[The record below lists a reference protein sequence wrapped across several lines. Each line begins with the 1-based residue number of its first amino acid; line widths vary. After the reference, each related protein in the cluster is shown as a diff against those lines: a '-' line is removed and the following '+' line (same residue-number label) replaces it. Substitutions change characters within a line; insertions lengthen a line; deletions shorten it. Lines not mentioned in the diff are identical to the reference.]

1 MNKNSPSDC
10 ASPVCRKCHQ
20 PVEPQSEEELLDKF
34 GGFVRLR
41 CHAAECGHED
51 WYKEPVLIVPPRA
64 AQQAV
69 PEGAGEVWIHDV
81 ILGLSFRAENGPGLD
96 VAGRI
101 TDLN

>member
-1 MNKNSPSDC
+1 MNKNSPSDY

-41 CHAAECGHED
+41 CHGVECGHED
-51 WYKEPVLIVPPRA
+51 WYKEPVLVAAPRIA
-64 AQQAV
+64 EPI

-81 ILGLSFRAENGPGLD
+81 ILGLSFKAENGTSLD

-101 TDLN
+101 SDLN